1 MELIFYS
8 LLVSLFWGIS
18 PVLYKI
24 IMKRVDTKL
33 TFIINHL
40 FFNLGLLGYTFY
52 YWKDLKSDFKSVST
66 QDIIAIGAISI
77 VLSFIPNI
85 IYYNLIN
92 NHDSYLVTAL
102 INSSPIFTVA
112 LSYLILKE
120 NITKYSIIGVVLIII
135 GIYCLTFC
143 QNKVK

>member
-24 IMKRVDTKL
+24 MMKRVDTKL

-40 FFNLGLLGYTFY
+40 FFNLGLLGYTIY
-52 YWKDLKSDFKSVST
+52 HWTELKSDFQNVSNY
-66 QDIIAIGAISI
+66 DIIAIGAMSL

-92 NHDSYLVTAL
+92 DHDSYLVTAL
-102 INSSPIFTVA
+102 INSSPVFTVG
-112 LSYLILKE
+112 LSYFILKE
-120 NITKYSIIGVVLIII
+120 KITKHSIIGVLLIIA
-135 GIYCLTFC
+135 GVYCLTFC
-143 QNKVK
+143 HK